1 MNLIVAVDED
11 WGIGYKGDL
20 LARVRADL
28 QNFRRVTE
36 GKIVV
41 LGSNTLA
48 TFPGGRVLKNRTN
61 IVLNWE
67 PDYAPEGA
75 TVVHSLDEL
84 FDELKKY
91 DTDDVFVIGG
101 ASVYR
106 QLLPYCRKAY
116 VTKFLKNF
124 DKDAYI
130 PNLDADPNWK
140 LTWQS
145 EVQKGE
151 DADFPFVFTIY
162 EKCGV

>member
-1 MNLIVAVDED
+1 MNLIVAVDEE
-11 WGIGYKGDL
+11 WGLGYKGDL

-61 IVLNWE
+61 LVLNWD

-75 TVVHSLDEL
+75 IVVHSLEEL
-84 FDELKKY
+84 FEVLKGY
-91 DTDDVFVIGG
+91 DTEDVFVIGG
-101 ASVYR
+101 ASVYK

-116 VTKFLKNF
+116 VTKFLKSF
-124 DKDAYI
+124 EKDACI
-130 PNLDADPNWK
+130 PNLDQDPDWT

-145 EVQKGE
+145 EVQTAE
-151 DADFPFVFTIY
+151 DADFPFIFTIY
-162 EKCGV
+162 EKCRD

>member
-1 MNLIVAVDED
+1 MNLIVAVDEG

-28 QNFRRVTE
+28 QNFRRVTD

-75 TVVHSLDEL
+75 IVVHSLDEL
-84 FDELKKY
+84 FEELKKY
-91 DTDDVFVIGG
+91 DTDDVFIIGG

-116 VTKFLKNF
+116 ITKFLKNF
-124 DKDAYI
+124 EKDAYI
-130 PNLDADPNWK
+130 PNLDEDPSWQ

-145 EVQKGE
+145 EVQRGE
-151 DADFPFVFTIY
+151 DADFLFVFTVY
-162 EKCGV
+162 ERI